1 MEYPNSNTSTGL
13 TFQGQQVYSN
23 SNDYESNNESYGS
36 QLYNEYAISQ
46 SKYTLS
52 TRSGAGMGVPVGLR
66 HNMGLGIM
74 NMDTNNAI
82 GMDMGMNMNMN
93 VYTNAVGDMTS
104 GTSSPY
110 GELSGTMFNVQSYL
124 SPPHALMSHNVQ
136 SAVVS
141 SDNVVAAG
149 ATSASSTR
157 PIAIPLPNHHFRS
170 APQFALSSSVH
181 SSPPER
187 PWSAYYYS
195 ASPATSASSMSIQS
209 DDFGHRTFKPVNSSQ
224 PIPVSPSPSSPESVS
239 SPATLADKAPA
250 MDSPS
255 LHVQRVRRKK

>member
-1 MEYPNSNTSTGL
+1 MD
-13 TFQGQQVYSN
+13 V
-23 SNDYESNNESYGS
+23 
-36 QLYNEYAISQ
+36 A
-46 SKYTLS
+46 
-52 TRSGAGMGVPVGLR
+52 VGLR
-66 HNMGLGIM
+66 RNMGLGIM
-74 NMDTNNAI
+74 NID
-82 GMDMGMNMNMN
+82 MN

-124 SPPHALMSHNVQ
+124 SPPHALMSHDVR
-136 SAVVS
+136 SA
-141 SDNVVAAG
+141 VVAAG
-149 ATSASSTR
+149 ATSVSSTR

-170 APQFALSSSVH
+170 APQFALSPSVH

-209 DDFGHRTFKPVNSSQ
+209 DDFGYRAFKPVNSSQ
-224 PIPVSPSPSSPESVS
+224 PIPVSPSPSSPESLS
-239 SPATLADKAPA
+239 SPTSADKAPV